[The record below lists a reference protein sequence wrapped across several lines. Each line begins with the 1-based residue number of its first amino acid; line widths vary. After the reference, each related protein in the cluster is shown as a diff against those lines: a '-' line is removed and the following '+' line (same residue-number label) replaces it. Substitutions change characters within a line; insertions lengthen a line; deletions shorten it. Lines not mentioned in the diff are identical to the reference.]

1 MDDSFKE
8 KLTDILKDRISIS
21 EGTRANYARGEDAYE
36 PVLSQA
42 VVFPESNE
50 EVSKILKLC
59 NENKVPVVPFGTGT
73 SLEGHAVGNEKG
85 ITISLE
91 KMNKVLSV
99 NAADFDC
106 RVQANVTRKQLNEYL
121 REDGVFF
128 PIDPGAD
135 AALGGMAACSAS
147 GTMAVKYGTM
157 RTVVTGLTVVL
168 PNGEIIKTGTRAKK
182 SSAGYNLT
190 NLFIGSEGTLG
201 IITEVHLRLSPIPE
215 SIMSAVCHF
224 PDLESAV
231 LTAQEVIQYGVPIA
245 RIEMLNKDQM
255 EISIKYSKL
264 DKAEPLPT
272 LFFEFHGSEP
282 SNKESIN
289 IVEELSK
296 NNGGSDFKWAE
307 SLEERNKLW
316 KARHE
321 IYYAVKSQGTNVK
334 IYATD
339 VCVPI
344 SKLVECIKFSENEIQ
359 QHGLKAPMVGHVGD
373 GNFHVTVIYDPSK
386 EGEYE
391 IIRNFSDKLI
401 DKALELEGTITGEHG
416 IGLQKKKYLLRE
428 HADNLPVMKAIAIA
442 SEEDLATAK
451 IFQKHADMLLF
462 DSKPPSG
469 ASRPGGNAL
478 SFEWSLVANQ
488 DWRLPWMLAG
498 GIDVANLSLAVE
510 ISGASAIDVSS
521 GVEDSKGFKSPVKIK
536 ELLYFAA
543 TL

>member
-1 MDDSFKE
+1 MNELLQKE
-8 KLTDILKDRISIS
+8 LKQILNGRFSLS
-21 EGTRANYARGEDAYE
+21 ESTRANYARGEDSYE

-42 VVFPESNE
+42 VAFPETNE

-59 NENKVPVVPFGTGT
+59 NEHKVPVVPFGTGT
-73 SLEGHAVGNEKG
+73 SLEGHVVGNENG

-99 NAADFDC
+99 NGNDFDC

-121 REDGVFF
+121 REDGIFF

-135 AALGGMAACSAS
+135 AALGGMAATSAS

-157 RTVVTGLTVVL
+157 RTVVSGLTVVL
-168 PNGEIIKTGTRAKK
+168 ANGDIVKTGTRAKK

-255 EISIKYSKL
+255 EISIKYSRL
-264 DKAEPLPT
+264 ENVEPLPT
-272 LFFEFHGSEP
+272 LFFEFHGSES
-282 SNKESIN
+282 SNKESIK

-296 NNGGSDFKWAE
+296 NNGGNDFKWAE
-307 SLEERNKLW
+307 SIEDRNKLW

-321 IYYAVKSQGTNVK
+321 IYYAVKAQGTNVK

-339 VCVPI
+339 ICVPI
-344 SKLVECIKFSENEIQ
+344 SNLVECIKFSEKEIQ

-373 GNFHVTVIYDPSK
+373 GNFHVTVIYDPAK
-386 EGEYE
+386 KGEYE

-416 IGLQKKKYLLRE
+416 IGLQKKEYLLKE
-428 HADNLPVMKAIAIA
+428 HPDNLPLMKSIKRSLDVNNIMNPGKVF
-442 SEEDLATAK
+442 DL
-451 IFQKHADMLLF
+451 
-462 DSKPPSG
+462 
-469 ASRPGGNAL
+469 N
-478 SFEWSLVANQ
+478 
-488 DWRLPWMLAG
+488 
-498 GIDVANLSLAVE
+498 
-510 ISGASAIDVSS
+510 
-521 GVEDSKGFKSPVKIK
+521 
-536 ELLYFAA
+536 
-543 TL
+543 